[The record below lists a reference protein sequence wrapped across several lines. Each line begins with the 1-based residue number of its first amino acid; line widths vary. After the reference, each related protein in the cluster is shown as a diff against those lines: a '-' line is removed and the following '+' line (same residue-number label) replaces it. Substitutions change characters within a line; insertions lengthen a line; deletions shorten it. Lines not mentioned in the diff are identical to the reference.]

1 MALVLL
7 LPSLAVA
14 VSPFVDVVP
23 GKFYETPVNWAFNNH
38 ITTGKDATHFDPGG
52 QVTRGET
59 VTFLKRYDDNIV
71 QPAITGLGNT
81 IGKSLGQL
89 TCGAGQVAK
98 SDGTNWACGND
109 IDTTIAD
116 TTIPNTD
123 TLAGLGCATNQVA
136 RYDGT
141 NWVCNT
147 ITAHYRVSPGTTT
160 KVDAAISSSA
170 YTSIAVGTDGFPVVS
185 YYDNTLR
192 DLKVVHCA
200 NETCSSKDTP
210 VTLDSIGDV
219 GRYTSITIG
228 TDNFPI
234 ISYLDATNADLKA
247 VHCTVA
253 TCATRDTSITLDSPG
268 SVGSDS
274 SIAVGADNLPIISYY
289 DAANGDLK
297 VVHCADTACSTH
309 DTPVTL
315 DTGGTVGNVGNYTS
329 IAIGADNL
337 PIISYLDTTSGDLK
351 VVHCADT
358 ACTNTPTIITL
369 DTGGNVGYYTSIA
382 IGADNLPIISYL
394 DATNADLKAVHCTV
408 ATCATYDMPVVI
420 DATAASGMNFTALAI
435 GTGGLPVIAY
445 RGTSNNVLRAVE
457 CTDPGCLDHYRI
469 ITLDSTTNNNYEGSI
484 ATTNSGRPIVSYRGG
499 STDVLVSAIELVMT
513 GITFG

>member
-1 MALVLL
+1 MKLTKKRLAMGIMAFALL
-7 LPSLAVA
+7 LPGLAVA
-14 VSPFVDVVP
+14 VSPFVDVIP
-23 GKFYETPVNWAFNNH
+23 GAFYEDSVNWAFSNG
-38 ITTGKDATHFDPGG
+38 ITTGTDATHFNPDGA
-52 QVTRGET
+52 VTRGQS

-81 IGKSLGQL
+81 VGNSLGQL

-147 ITAHYRVSPGTTT
+147 ITAHYRVAPGTTT
-160 KVDAAISSSA
+160 KVDSAISSSA

-228 TDNFPI
+228 SDNFPI

-253 TCATRDTSITLDSPG
+253 TCATYDT
-268 SVGSDS
+268 
-274 SIAVGADNLPIISYY
+274 
-289 DAANGDLK
+289 
-297 VVHCADTACSTH
+297 
-309 DTPVTL
+309 
-315 DTGGTVGNVGNYTS
+315 
-329 IAIGADNL
+329 
-337 PIISYLDTTSGDLK
+337 
-351 VVHCADT
+351 
-358 ACTNTPTIITL
+358 
-369 DTGGNVGYYTSIA
+369 
-382 IGADNLPIISYL
+382 
-394 DATNADLKAVHCTV
+394 
-408 ATCATYDMPVVI
+408 PVVI

-435 GTGGLPVIAY
+435 GAGGLPVIAY

-513 GITFG
+513 GISFG